1 MIDIHPVTPDRWPDL
16 ERLFGPNG
24 ATSGCWCMWWRV
36 TSSDFDKEG
45 GPPLK
50 ARLRD
55 LVDSGRTPGLLAYQ
69 GGEPVG
75 WVSIGARDEF
85 GRLNRSPKLKPI
97 DDQSVCSVVCFFID
111 RNHRRSG
118 LASALLESAVERAG
132 SSGYRLIE
140 GYPIDTSVRA
150 RGAAD
155 LFTGTLDLFEGAG
168 FQETARRGGRPIVRR
183 QV

>member
-1 MIDIHPVTPDRWPDL
+1 
-16 ERLFGPNG
+16 
-24 ATSGCWCMWWRV
+24 MWWRV